1 MGVASSAQFPAIQ
14 CKGLPRPAHQGS
26 NSMESPQTAE
36 AVTPVQSPTAHVYLI
51 FCLYWI
57 TDILL
62 LGTLLSINPT

>member
-26 NSMESPQTAE
+26 NSKESPQTAE

-51 FCLYWI
+51 FVFI
-57 TDILL
+57 
-62 LGTLLSINPT
+62 G